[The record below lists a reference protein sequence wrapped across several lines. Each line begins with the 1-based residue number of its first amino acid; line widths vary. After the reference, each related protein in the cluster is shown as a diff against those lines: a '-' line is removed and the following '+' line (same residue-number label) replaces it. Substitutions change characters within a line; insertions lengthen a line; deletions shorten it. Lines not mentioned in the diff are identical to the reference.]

1 MLPQGEQVPAGLQ
14 HHVPVQ
20 GPLRRVQA
28 GPLLRRELDGHVL
41 QGQWSLK
48 GRPIT
53 PRAHAESSHLHSKG
67 KEKGERIN
75 SVEVRILRVLC

>member
-28 GPLLRRELDGHVL
+28 GPLLLGELDGHVL

-48 GRPIT
+48 GKTRFT
-53 PRAHAESSHLHSKG
+53 RWT
-67 KEKGERIN
+67 R
-75 SVEVRILRVLC
+75 

>member
-1 MLPQGEQVPAGLQ
+1 MLTQGEQVPAGLQ

-20 GPLRRVQA
+20 GPLGRVQA

-48 GRPIT
+48 GKPVS
-53 PRAHAESSHLHSKG
+53 PRGPEEHSFHHTK
-67 KEKGERIN
+67 
-75 SVEVRILRVLC
+75 